1 MAKIIYILLIIAS
14 FFPSSVLGD
23 ELDGFAWEKMD
34 QTDRTLLLT
43 GYVNGFRLGTVHGAD
58 FGVETS
64 AKYLKELSNSSVY
77 GVRLFKDYWKCGTTI
92 DKNRATILD
101 AAARYGKNSFSQPVA
116 YYIKEVNSFYKEHPT
131 CKERDLLEM
140 LRDISLVW
148 LEIRSYEEIAK
159 ECSAGRPL

>member
-1 MAKIIYILLIIAS
+1 MAKIIYILLIMAS
-14 FFPSSVLGD
+14 FVPGAALGD
-23 ELDGFAWEKMD
+23 ELDGLVWEKMD

-77 GVRLFKDYWKCGTTI
+77 GVRIFKDYWKCGTTI

-101 AAARYGKNSFSQPVA
+101 AAASYAKNSLNHPVE
-116 YYIKEVNSFYKEHPT
+116 YYSEEIDSFYKKYPD
-131 CKERDLLEM
+131 CKGRNFMGM
-140 LRDISLVW
+140 LSDISLVW
-148 LEIRSYEEIAK
+148 LEIRSYEEIGK
-159 ECSAGRPL
+159 ECSSDKPF